1 MSFLQGI
8 KNLLFVIMEIEKRCR
23 MEAVFI
29 ATTVLGLEAIVKREL
44 IKLGYEDLVVK
55 DGKVE
60 VKAPLEDAAKL
71 NINLRCAERVLLKF
85 GEFKALTFDEL
96 FEKTKALPWEDLL
109 TEDALFP
116 VEGRSHQ
123 SKLFSISDCQRIVKK
138 AIVEKLKQSYHTDWF
153 EEEGPRF
160 RIEISM
166 LKDIATIT
174 IDTSGDALH
183 KRGYRDRAG
192 DAPLKETLAAAMIEL
207 SYWNPSRTLYDP
219 FCGSGTILIEAAMIG
234 KNIAPGID
242 REFDA
247 QYWPV
252 IGEEVFKRERREALN
267 RIDHSV
273 KLHLLGS
280 DIDKRSI
287 LRARDNAEN
296 IGVNEDIQVFMKDMR
311 DVDLEDNYGV
321 VITNPP
327 YGERMGDLGEVEE
340 LYLDFG
346 RKMKDFETWS
356 VYLLTSY
363 ERFEKLY
370 GKKADR
376 KRKLYNGRIKV
387 DYYQFYGPRPLKD
400 FEGEKKTNRH

>member
-1 MSFLQGI
+1 MSVKL
-8 KNLLFVIMEIEKRCR
+8 
-23 MEAVFI
+23 I

-44 IKLGYEDLVVK
+44 IKLGYENITVM

-60 VKAPLEDAAKL
+60 IEGELSDIAKL

-96 FEKTKALPWEDLL
+96 FEKTKALPWHELL
-109 TEDALFP
+109 PSDAFFP
-116 VEGRSHQ
+116 VDGRSHQ
-123 SKLFSISDCQRIVKK
+123 SKLFSISDCQSIVKK
-138 AIVEKLKQSYHTDWF
+138 AIVESLKKEYKTEWF
-153 EEEGPRF
+153 DESGERY

-174 IDTSGDALH
+174 VDTSGDALH

-192 DAPLKETLAAAMIEL
+192 DAPLKETLAAAMIQL

-242 REFDA
+242 RDFDA
-247 QYWPV
+247 QLWSD
-252 IGEEVFKRERREALN
+252 ELSEAFKEERRAALN

-273 KLHLLGS
+273 KLDLIGS
-280 DIDKRSI
+280 DIEKRSI

-296 IGVNEDIQVFMKDMR
+296 IGVNEEISVFMKDMR
-311 DVDLEDNYGV
+311 DVDLVDNYGV

-327 YGERMGDLGEVEE
+327 YGERMGEKEEVEQ
-340 LYLDFG
+340 LYRDFG
-346 RKMKDFETWS
+346 KKMKDFETWS
-356 VYLLTSY
+356 VYLLTSN
-363 ERFEKLY
+363 EEFEKLY

-387 DYYQFYGPRPLKD
+387 DYYQFYGPRPPRD
-400 FEGEKKTNRH
+400 